1 MTPNLHLEIQ
11 QVAEKIE
18 THSKD
23 SKEFYWEMRLN
34 VWSIKWELQEFRHEL
49 STLQKNTIEMDLKI
63 QNFEKKIE
71 KFDKRGDE
79 FEKKFIYIIASLV
92 FLGFLVLILFAQ

>member
-1 MTPNLHLEIQ
+1 L
-11 QVAEKIE
+11 
-18 THSKD
+18 
-23 SKEFYWEMRLN
+23 
-34 VWSIKWELQEFRHEL
+34 
-49 STLQKNTIEMDLKI
+49 LQKNTIEMDLKI

-92 FLGFLVLILFAQ
+92 FLGFLVLILFVQ